1 MVCCASS
8 VLEGMRPLMTITTAL
23 LAGLFSSA
31 SLAGTP
37 SLAEAIPAYSR
48 DAQGIAM
55 AVTELLPSIDNC
67 VTAHQALGGA
77 GDVTFAIAFD
87 VSTEGEVA
95 GLSVESEKVPVTGL
109 DSCIEGTLSAMRFQ
123 PGGQT
128 IPVQM
133 PLTASA
139 KSETAMQ

>member
-1 MVCCASS
+1 
-8 VLEGMRPLMTITTAL
+8 MTITTVL
-23 LAGLFSSA
+23 IAGLFSST

-123 PGGQT
+123 PGGQS

>member
-1 MVCCASS
+1 MTQSDSS
-8 VLEGMRPLMTITTAL
+8 VLLIMRPLKTITTTL
-23 LAGLFSSA
+23 LVGLFSSTG
-31 SLAGTP
+31 LAGTP
-37 SLAEAIPAYSR
+37 SLAETIPAYSR
-48 DAQGIAM
+48 DAQGIAL

-67 VTAHQALGGA
+67 VTAHQALGGK
-77 GDVTFAIAFD
+77 GDVTFDIAFD

-95 GLSVESEKVPVTGL
+95 DLSIESEKVPVTGL

-123 PGGQT
+123 PGTQA

-139 KSETAMQ
+139 KTENTLH